1 MTFELV
7 HANYKLPFTDLYLM
21 QLKATLIDG
30 SPLRGKSIELIVKI
44 PHERSHYRWHWSYS
58 QQEVFRKKYTV
69 PENGVIDFVVPG
81 KNISQKARFLTLEV
95 CL

>member
-1 MTFELV
+1 
-7 HANYKLPFTDLYLM
+7 M

-30 SPLRGKSIELIVKI
+30 SPLKGKSIELIVKI
-44 PHERSHYRWHWSYS
+44 PNERPRWYWGYS

-69 PENGVIDFVVPG
+69 PENGVINFVVPG
-81 KNISQKARFLTLEV
+81 KQISQKARSLTLEV

>member
-1 MTFELV
+1 
-7 HANYKLPFTDLYLM
+7 M

-30 SPLRGKSIELIVKI
+30 SPLKRKSIELIVKI
-44 PHERSHYRWHWSYS
+44 PNERPYLYSSYS

-69 PENGVIDFVVPG
+69 PENGVINFVVPG
-81 KNISQKARFLTLEV
+81 KQISQKARSLTLEV